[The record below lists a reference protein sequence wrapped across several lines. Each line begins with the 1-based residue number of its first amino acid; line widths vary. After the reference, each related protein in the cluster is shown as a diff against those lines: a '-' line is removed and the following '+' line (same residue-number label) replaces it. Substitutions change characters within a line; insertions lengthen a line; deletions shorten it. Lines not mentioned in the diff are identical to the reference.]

1 MSRIT
6 RVQNSLALP
15 RVVDVRPRQLI
26 IHGDITIDEGEGIAS
41 QLTDAGDDIKWCKGD
56 LVAYGEAHWG
66 EDMSQIIPERETENW
81 MRYARVSALY
91 PPEERIHDVAWSIYN
106 ALRRREDRHDWLD
119 RAEAGQWTVKVL
131 NLELAGDNVVERVTP
146 TQRYDR
152 LADYVRRVIPMLPD
166 GEAKRLLQE
175 GLEE

>member
-1 MSRIT
+1 MT

-26 IHGDITIDEGEGIAS
+26 IHGAITIDEAEGLAS

-56 LVAYGEAHWG
+56 LVAYSEAHWG
-66 EDMSQIIPERETENW
+66 EDMSQIIPERETENL
-81 MRYARVSALY
+81 MRYARLSALY
-91 PPEERIHDVAWSIYN
+91 PPEERTYDVDWSLYY
-106 ALRRREDRHDWLD
+106 ALRNREDRHEWLAK
-119 RAEAGQWTVKVL
+119 AEAGQWTVKIL
-131 NLELAGDNVVERVTP
+131 NLELAGDNVIERVTP

-152 LADYVRRVIPMLPD
+152 LADYVRRVIAMLPD

-175 GLEE
+175 GLE